1 MEAVVVI
8 LFPWAKMEAGVVIL
22 FSMLKWKLLL

>member
-1 MEAVVVI
+1 MEAAVVI

-22 FSMLKWKLLL
+22 FPYVKWKLM